1 MEQLEQSFADLRR
14 ALTHRSL
21 LVDQG
26 EDPVFFLVYN
36 PEDSIRVY
44 QRLRDLD
51 RALRHDGWHTRQFD
65 VGDRLERYI
74 TTHQDYP
81 FILQGLQDEQDDP
94 EVVEEVYQS
103 VRQLLQNGPDA
114 TVVEEWVIEEINA
127 AATATNA
134 TAAQNGG
141 LLLIYGLELLH
152 PYLQIG
158 YVEQKIQGHVTCPV
172 VVLYP
177 GKRTSAF
184 GLRYLGFYPPDGNYR
199 SRHVGGNAG

>member
-1 MEQLEQSFADLRR
+1 MDQLEQSFDDLRR

-36 PEDSIRVY
+36 PEDS
-44 QRLRDLD
+44 LRMYRRMGELVK
-51 RALRHDGWHTRQFD
+51 ALHHDGWHPRQFD
-65 VGDRLERYI
+65 LGERLEHHI
-74 TTHQDYP
+74 TGHQDYG
-81 FILQGLQDEQDDP
+81 FILQGLREDRDDP
-94 EVVEEVYQS
+94 DVVAQVYQS
-103 VRQLLQNGPDA
+103 VRQLLQDGPDA
-114 TVVEEWVIEEINA
+114 TVVEGWVAAEIDA
-127 AATATNA
+127 AAREPA
-134 TAAQNGG
+134 G
-141 LLLIYGLELLH
+141 LLMIYGLELLH

-184 GLRYLGFYPPDGNYR
+184 GLRFLGFYPPDGNYR
-199 SRHVGGNAG
+199 SRHVGGTVQ

>member
-1 MEQLEQSFADLRR
+1 MDQLEQSFSDLRR

-26 EDPVFFLVYN
+26 EDPVFFLVY
-36 PEDSIRVY
+36 PPKDSIRMY
-44 QRLRDLD
+44 QRKSDLVTV
-51 RALRHDGWHTRQFD
+51 LRHDGWHPREFD
-65 VGDRLERYI
+65 LGERLERYI
-74 TTHQDYP
+74 TDHEDYE
-81 FILQGLQDEQDDP
+81 FIRQGLRDDP
-94 EVVEEVYQS
+94 DDPQIVADVYQS
-103 VRQLLQNGPDA
+103 VRQLLQDGLDG
-114 TVVEEWVIEEINA
+114 TVVEGWVTAEI
-127 AATATNA
+127 A
-134 TAAQNGG
+134 TAARQEGG
-141 LLLIYGLELLH
+141 LLLVCGLELLH

-199 SRHVGGNAG
+199 SRHVGGSAG